1 MLCGRNKWII
11 QYLIWDISFL
21 WECRD
26 EENFEIRCPSCVVK
40 ELRSCYHQLQNHPS
54 RQSLFKPWADTG
66 TIHLSLFSSSPPLCF
81 FSVSVFLSLPLLFIV
96 QTKSGVDRQGPAVH
110 YAPQWDDKPPFFFH
124 PNQPPVTSAASTHNI
139 AQMNGWTFMEREA
152 KLMWMQI

>member
-11 QYLIWDISFL
+11 QDLICDISFL

-26 EENFEIRCPSCVVK
+26 EENFEIRCPSCVLK
-40 ELRSCYHQLQNHPS
+40 ELRSCYHQLQHHPS
-54 RQSLFKPWADTG
+54 RQSLFKPWADTD
-66 TIHLSLFSSSPPLCF
+66 TIHLSLFLLPHPYVSFPSLS
-81 FSVSVFLSLPLLFIV
+81 FSLSLCCSLSRQSLVWTDKGQLSTTHPNGTITPLL
-96 QTKSGVDRQGPAVH
+96 
-110 YAPQWDDKPPFFFH
+110 YFH

-139 AQMNGWTFMEREA
+139 AQMNGRTFMEREA